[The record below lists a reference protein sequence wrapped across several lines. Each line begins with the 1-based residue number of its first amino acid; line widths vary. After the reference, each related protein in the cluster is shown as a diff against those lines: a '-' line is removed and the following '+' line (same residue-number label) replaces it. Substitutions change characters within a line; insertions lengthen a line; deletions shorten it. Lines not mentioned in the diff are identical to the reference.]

1 MSSSSNQQQPVLTA
15 SQLLKRPSVL
25 VQPTSMSVTSTA
37 AASKSSASANFVTTG
52 KRLRLH
58 RLGDAA
64 ADSPPPV
71 VESSPGASIIQ
82 HQQQQLHHTVDNN
95 GGNVGDDH
103 QGVLPAEI
111 IVGNHNSTDDN
122 SVKDDEHEDDVLADV
137 LGVARQQR
145 SGGGRSRRSVVEN
158 NGQDVLLTNASSS
171 TTAKNGAVVKS
182 LPSNPRRTVTVRL
195 ARPSATSPTTTV
207 VVSPTSAAATSIS
220 IGGQMDD
227 DVIVDDEVLD
237 DDNED
242 VDDEDAIVGQLLS
255 AAAASTASSLSP
267 TSSTW
272 TPTASNSSATNS
284 STVCCSVCGTNRR
297 VNLHYGV
304 HACESCRNFFKRA
317 LANNQQSSVS
327 DVGGSL
333 SPPTRLVCVRGGN
346 QCDVTPNNRSDCKA
360 CRLRK
365 CLAVGMSRES
375 CKLGRRPLAAQTE
388 TTVAVGD
395 DSLNRARALS
405 DLQLQ
410 EALQQARAEDRVL
423 HRRVVLKTSPHQPAS
438 ASSFAVPSSSSAST
452 VGLASPPAIEII
464 RDLTTQQPAASS
476 EEFQQLKSSLIDQ
489 CQQLAGGN
497 RTRDSIGQLIRQ
509 LSPAVLRSVE
519 QRNLAG
525 RAQFCA
531 QLIRV
536 SGNLSGNKQQQQQQ
550 QQQQQDASV
559 VVASEVVREEVVRN
573 ESDTDSDV
581 EQASYGQRQ
590 QQQQQQNQKQPQLPS
605 ATKIKLAPQ
614 GTQQPQS
621 ASTPA
626 VTASRSQTRTQ
637 LTRQCHSIADEDFKI
652 LPVQREYCR
661 DLLSEMIQQLEDPV
675 LDSVLRR
682 RQARDRL
689 CRELVKIS
697 LEIMASGRTARNL
710 VPFGYSPTSIV
721 EQLQLYFKIVFGP
734 DMLQEIVQSSQ
745 DLKNTPPQMD
755 STENF
760 RDYLWN
766 LYVFRMNFILSKVC
780 DFAIKFGEFQS
791 LSTADRCQIV
801 LNCFKAAAILIHSQ
815 FWVVSPA
822 CYLLVQDRSLSLADM
837 KAHFLYGEEFV
848 RLSFEFTKDL
858 VELRLKEEEFVIF
871 LTLVIFFFDTGSS
884 LSPPDLSGRG
894 ILTNMRRQLFSK
906 LERVVGQ
913 QRRYLRVLQLWRSL
927 KKLVTEEDKCVGNSA
942 SKIVDKCLQHY
953 NSGSDNANAI
963 RLYPDLFL
971 TKQTHLVQIWLSG
984 KK

>member
-37 AASKSSASANFVTTG
+37 AASKSSASANFVTAG

-122 SVKDDEHEDDVLADV
+122 SVKDDDHEDDVLADV

-452 VGLASPPAIEII
+452 VGVASPPAIEII

-497 RTRDSIGQLIRQ
+497 RTRD
-509 LSPAVLRSVE
+509 
-519 QRNLAG
+519 
-525 RAQFCA
+525 
-531 QLIRV
+531 
-536 SGNLSGNKQQQQQQ
+536 
-550 QQQQQDASV
+550 
-559 VVASEVVREEVVRN
+559 
-573 ESDTDSDV
+573 
-581 EQASYGQRQ
+581 
-590 QQQQQQNQKQPQLPS
+590 
-605 ATKIKLAPQ
+605 
-614 GTQQPQS
+614 
-621 ASTPA
+621 
-626 VTASRSQTRTQ
+626 
-637 LTRQCHSIADEDFKI
+637 SIADEDFKI

-871 LTLVIFFFDTGSS
+871 LTLVIFFFGSS